1 MEENISQTKWTLCK
15 CVELHICKRI
25 SSYLQLL
32 KFVSFNINQNPR
44 QKIMQDT
51 ALPYTCT
58 HMKTSWKRE
67 SVLGFS
73 RETELME
80 DAGSGQMELA
90 YAIMEA
96 KKSQHLS
103 QQTGDPESPQC
114 KFQLEHQQAQDPRR
128 TDISVWVWSQKKTNV
143 LVQGNWAREV
153 SSYSVLLSYSD
164 LQLIGCPPRT
174 PILRRITC
182 FTQSIDSNVNHILEH
197 SHRHTKNNARRN
209 IQAPCGPV
217 ELTHKINHH

>member
-164 LQLIGCPPRT
+164 LQLIGCPPA
-174 PILRRITC
+174 PPYWGGSPASLSPSIQMLITSWN
-182 FTQSIDSNVNHILEH
+182 T
-197 SHRHTKNNARRN
+197 
-209 IQAPCGPV
+209 
-217 ELTHKINHH
+217 LTDT

>member
-1 MEENISQTKWTLCK
+1 
-15 CVELHICKRI
+15 
-25 SSYLQLL
+25 
-32 KFVSFNINQNPR
+32 
-44 QKIMQDT
+44 MQDT

-114 KFQLEHQQAQDPRR
+114 EFQLEHRQALLKSEKDQCPCSRQLGKR
-128 TDISVWVWSQKKTNV
+128 SFF
-143 LVQGNWAREV
+143 
-153 SSYSVLLSYSD
+153 LLSTFVLFRSSTD
-164 LQLIGCPPRT
+164 WMPPRT
-174 PILRRITC
+174 SILRRITC